1 MRAPSFPW
9 DGSEIPHWAVG
20 VATPFKLPPL
30 ESAADTPKAM
40 AAIVAAVAAGELTS
54 AEASDLSRLV
64 EAYVKALEAVEFDQ
78 RIRALEVSA
87 KRDET
92 TW

>member
-1 MRAPSFPW
+1 
-9 DGSEIPHWAVG
+9 
-20 VATPFKLPPL
+20 
-30 ESAADTPKAM
+30 
-40 AAIVAAVAAGELTS
+40 
-54 AEASDLSRLV
+54 LV

-92 TW
+92 T

>member
-1 MRAPSFPW
+1 VLDRRARL
-9 DGSEIPHWAVG
+9 
-20 VATPFKLPPL
+20 TPFKLPPL

-64 EAYVKALEAVEFDQ
+64 EAYVKALEAVEFDR
-78 RIRALEVSA
+78 RIRALEENA

-92 TW
+92 T